1 MAMLWSFT
9 CHSHR
14 RTYIYFLHHFVHLC
28 RVTQDRRK
36 WIPEHLKENL
46 TERSAVCSLHFVDT
60 DYEKK
65 NVRIFLKSKAKPKVG
80 NKINHKCC
88 VHRLSFLV
96 YSLTIIFDTKIRYHW
111 QLQKKKKYM
120 NTSVL
125 LVFLFSGSCYRYT
138 HAYIKP
144 NQNPSSFIRSYA
156 GILYRVVCSP
166 FMGIQLYS

>member
-9 CHSHR
+9 RHSHKR
-14 RTYIYFLHHFVHLC
+14 MYIYFLQDFLHLC

-46 TERSAVCSLHFVDT
+46 TERSAVCSLHFCDT

-65 NVRIFLKSKAKPKVG
+65 NVRKFLKSKAKPKVS
-80 NKINHKCC
+80 NKIHHKCC
-88 VHRLSFLV
+88 VLRLFFLV
-96 YSLTIIFDTKIRYHW
+96 YSLAFIFDTKIQYHW

-125 LVFLFSGSCYRYT
+125 LVFLCSGSCYSQT
-138 HAYIKP
+138 KTLLH
-144 NQNPSSFIRSYA
+144 S
-156 GILYRVVCSP
+156 
-166 FMGIQLYS
+166 